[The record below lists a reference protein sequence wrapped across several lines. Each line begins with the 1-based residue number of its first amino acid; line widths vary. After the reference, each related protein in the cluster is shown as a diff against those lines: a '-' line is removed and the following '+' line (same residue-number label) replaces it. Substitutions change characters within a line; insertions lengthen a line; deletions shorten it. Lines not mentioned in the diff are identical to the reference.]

1 MLLNL
6 DALANTGGQ
15 SVLPW
20 VIGAAIVIVIAA
32 ALMIF
37 AAVRKRRA
45 AANPDPNANPS
56 AAPEPGDPGD
66 PTRL

>member
-20 VIGAAIVIVIAA
+20 VIGAAIIIVIAA

-45 AANPDPNANPS
+45 AANPNANSS